1 QTSPLSLHDALP
13 IFQSLLP
20 VADEVMPV
28 LLVPL
33 LEFGLPAGVL
43 FLGPAGIGLIALLH
57 LRPQAPVFAG
67 GLGPVARAPL
77 LGRGPSPPDRKGTR
91 LNSSH
96 DQ

>member
-1 QTSPLSLHDALP
+1 
-13 IFQSLLP
+13 
-20 VADEVMPV
+20 MPV

-33 LEFGLPAGVL
+33 LELGLPAGVL

-77 LGRGPSPPDRKGTR
+77 LGRGPSPPVALAGG
-91 LNSSH
+91 L
-96 DQ
+96 